1 MVFRTVERQLAPSI
15 HCLRAALATT
25 VGVPVK
31 VLNWVHANV
40 PSSPTLH
47 SRAARGLRSTAQEEE
62 GMVRRL
68 WGCYSVADH
77 LADRAFVADLLL
89 YDRLVVPVPSEDDR
103 ARWEERWNPTRQT
116 ELLKII
122 EPFVK
127 RIVWSAPLREQ
138 FEHGFS
144 PALASF
150 EIDSVS
156 AHAARRSPYEVTR
169 RVITNH
175 LRGEVAAEQGDVC
188 AVAVYAQPDR
198 FDREWELKRTFP
210 FLRRRSMV
218 EPGELREVA
227 QVSPADQQR
236 LAKLVVTRLVVP
248 DDGEDDKEVLKRTV
262 DLISKRD
269 VSERRAAF
277 QELLARLTVEGLR
290 DETIVGEVQD
300 LLEGLNEA
308 VKRRTNA
315 RRARTAVQVFTVAE
329 GAAALWAPPVA
340 LAAGPT
346 AASADAVIERR
357 WEDTPTANFGAV
369 SLLADAQRALR
380 S

>member
-1 MVFRTVERQLAPSI
+1 MVL
-15 HCLRAALATT
+15 
-25 VGVPVK
+25 
-31 VLNWVHANV
+31 
-40 PSSPTLH
+40 
-47 SRAARGLRSTAQEEE
+47 
-62 GMVRRL
+62 RL

-103 ARWEERWNPTRQT
+103 GRWEERWNPTRQT
-116 ELLKII
+116 ELLEIA

-138 FEHGFS
+138 FERGFS
-144 PALASF
+144 PGLASF

-156 AHAARRSPYEVTR
+156 AHAANRSPYEVSR
-169 RVITNH
+169 QVVSDH
-175 LRGEVAAEQGDVC
+175 LREEVRGENGDVL

-198 FDREWELKRTFP
+198 FDREWKLVRTFP
-210 FLRRRSMV
+210 FLRRRSVV

-248 DDGEDDKEVLKRTV
+248 DDGADDKEVLKRTV
-262 DLISKRD
+262 ELISKRE
-269 VSERRAAF
+269 VAERRAAF
-277 QELLARLTVEGLR
+277 QELIASLAAKGLR
-290 DETIVGEVQD
+290 NDTIVGEVQD
-300 LLEGLNEA
+300 LLDGLNES
-308 VKRRTNA
+308 VLRHTKG
-315 RRARTAVQVFTVAE
+315 RRARTAVQVLTVAE

-340 LAAGPT
+340 LAKGLT
-346 AASADAVIERR
+346 AACGEAVINRR
-357 WEDTPTANFGAV
+357 WNDTSTADFGAV